1 MGTTRCSGGSSIS
14 NLHVIRFELA
24 NNEKVDER
32 KKDDLKYEVRELER
46 KLRIQDDKIRFL
58 ERKIDSLMNIL
69 DLKKLKNR
77 Q

>member
-14 NLHVIRFELA
+14 KLHVIRFELA
-24 NNEKVDER
+24 KNEKVDER